1 MKLLLL
7 ADEPDVR
14 LWDHLDRSLLE
25 GIDLVISCGDLPASY
40 LSFLTCFTSAPI
52 LYVHGNHD
60 SRYDQKPPEGCV
72 NIDGRLGV
80 FCGLRILGL
89 GGSMRY
95 KPGPHMYSEKEM
107 NQRIRKLRP
116 YIRAFRG
123 FDILVGHAPLEG
135 VGDASDLAHRGFA
148 SLKKL
153 VDKHRPAYYIH
164 GHVHKNY
171 DFRFR
176 REQPCGDT
184 TVVNAWTSY
193 IIDVP
198 DKNYKPSPLQKLMM
212 WNQFR
217 QRNS

>member
-1 MKLLLL
+1 MRLLLL

-25 GIDLVISCGDLPASY
+25 DIDLVISCGDLPASY

-60 SRYDQKPPEGCV
+60 STYDRKPPEGCIC
-72 NIDGRLGV
+72 IDGKLGV
-80 FCGLRILGL
+80 FGGLRIMGL

-95 KPGPHMYSEKEM
+95 KPGPHMYTEREM
-107 NQRIRKLRP
+107 QKRIGRLKLCMS
-116 YIRAFRG
+116 IFGG
-123 FDILVGHAPLEG
+123 FDILVAHAPMEG
-135 VGDASDLAHRGFA
+135 VGDASDLPHKGFA
-148 SLKKL
+148 CLKNL
-153 VDKHRPAYYIH
+153 VDKYRPACFIH

-176 REQPCGDT
+176 REQPYGET
-184 TVVNAWTSY
+184 NVINAWTSY
-193 IIDVP
+193 IIDLP
-198 DKNYKPSPLQKLMM
+198 DRSYKPNLLQRFLV

-217 QRNS
+217 QRS